1 VNRHLIV
8 YAKCPLPGGAK
19 TRLGSTLGHV
29 EAAGVYAR
37 LLYGY
42 LFGLLATVAETT
54 QIELS
59 LGHQHDVP
67 FFTRAFPEL
76 KVRQQVKGHLGRRM
90 AASFNRAFD
99 EGADAVVLT
108 GSDIPGLNGALIAEA
123 FAHLERN
130 SAVIGPATDGGYYL
144 IGMRAP
150 GADLFSDIP
159 WSTGDVLAC
168 TEKRALT
175 QGLTLTRLPMLKDI
189 DVEADYEAWL
199 RSEKFR
205 KA

>member
-1 VNRHLIV
+1 MNRHLIV

-19 TRLGSTLGHV
+19 TRLGATLGQT

-42 LFGLLATVAETT
+42 LFDLLATVAETAR
-54 QIELS
+54 IELS
-59 LGHQHDVP
+59 LGHRRDVP

-76 KVRQQVKGHLGRRM
+76 LVRPQVRGDLGTRM
-90 AASFNRAFD
+90 AASFECAFD

-108 GSDIPGLNGALIAEA
+108 GSDIPGLDGALVQEA
-123 FAHLERN
+123 FARLKTDP
-130 SAVIGPATDGGYYL
+130 AIIGPAEDGGYYL

-150 GADLFSDIP
+150 GADLFSKIP
-159 WSTGDVLAC
+159 WSTENVLAR
-168 TEKRALT
+168 TEARARAHD
-175 QGLTLTRLPMLKDI
+175 LTLTRLPVLEDI

-199 RSEKFR
+199 GSEHFR
-205 KA
+205 IT